1 MSKKAISLHRKL
13 KGKIFIQSK
22 ISNLTPEIL
31 QLIYTPGVASVCKEI
46 INNPNS
52 KYTLTSK
59 GNNIATKNKDTESND
74 FDIWLELLEKD
85 NKIIV
90 YEKNDIKKYHNAREN
105 ILNQHDLLMM
115 DINKKYIVLLKI
127 LLAYLFGF
135 RLSKS
140 DWEKRIKEY
149 KQKLNL

>member
-1 MSKKAISLHRKL
+1 MFIITNPHILTIIEQLCFGRILSENSRKHAKHLSFISIDDAIMTCIGSY
-13 KGKIFIQSK
+13 I
-22 ISNLTPEIL
+22 
-31 QLIYTPGVASVCKEI
+31 V
-46 INNPNS
+46 
-52 KYTLTSK
+52 
-59 GNNIATKNKDTESND
+59 TKNNDTISND

-85 NKIIV
+85 NKITV

-105 ILNQHDLLMM
+105 ILNQHDMLMT

-127 LLAYLFGF
+127 LLSHLFGYS
-135 RLSKS
+135 LSKS